1 MVRSG
6 RSLGIALAL
15 SLLLTG
21 CGESSKIY
29 AASKSEGVFFSVPKT
44 WHGLSTAAL
53 NKFEKSVEDKNSESR
68 QALVR
73 WQEAYSPDPKLK
85 VSQVFTLKP
94 PSSPLIF
101 VRVRDLTSPEM
112 NNFSYNSLR
121 DVITPITQLSQGT
134 DLGVPDFQ
142 LIDDGEVVEKGAR
155 GVQTIYSFSI
165 NGVNQTL
172 NQVVMMSND
181 RTVLYVFVARCATT
195 CYDKNKKTIEEI
207 VKSYTVL
214 GAK

>member
-1 MVRSG
+1 M
-6 RSLGIALAL
+6 AL

-29 AASKSEGVFFSVPKT
+29 AASKADGVFFSVPKT
-44 WHGLSTAAL
+44 WNGISTAAL
-53 NKFEKSVEDKNSESR
+53 NKYEKSGEDSQSESR

-73 WQEAYSPDPKLK
+73 WQVAYSSDPKLK

-101 VRVRDLTSPEM
+101 VRVRDLTSPEI
-112 NNFSYNSLR
+112 NDFSYNSLR
-121 DVITPITQLSQGT
+121 DVITPITKLNQGV
-134 DLGVPDFQ
+134 DLGVPDFKI
-142 LIDDGEVVEKGAR
+142 LDDGEVVEKGAR
-155 GVQTIYSFSI
+155 GVQTIYSFSLD
-165 NGVNQTL
+165 GVEQTL
-172 NQVVMMSND
+172 NQVVLLSND
-181 RTVLYVFVARCATT
+181 RTVLYIFMARCATT
-195 CYDKNKKTIEEI
+195 CYNKNKKVIEEI